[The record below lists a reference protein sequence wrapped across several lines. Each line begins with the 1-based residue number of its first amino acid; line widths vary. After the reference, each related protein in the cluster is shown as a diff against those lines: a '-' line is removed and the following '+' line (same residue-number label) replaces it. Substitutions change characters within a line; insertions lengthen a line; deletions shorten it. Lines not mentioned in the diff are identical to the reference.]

1 ANPGRFPV
9 VVTVRTAGGTSTTI
23 NTNAVFGTQNSRWV
37 AQAYRDILGREAD
50 PSGLATFTR
59 ILDQGQATRTQVAA
73 FLLSSPEHR
82 TKALT
87 DIYRAILK
95 REPDAGGLTSFL
107 GFLASGGTLNQVRA
121 LLLGSVEYFQ
131 KQGSTIDGF
140 LTALY
145 QDALGRP
152 IDPSGRA

>member
-1 ANPGRFPV
+1 
-9 VVTVRTAGGTSTTI
+9 
-23 NTNAVFGTQNSRWV
+23 NSRWV

-73 FLLSSPEHR
+73 FLLSSPEYR
-82 TKALT
+82 AKALT

-95 REPDAGGLTSFL
+95 REPDAGGLNSFL

-152 IDPSGRA
+152 IDPSGRATFTFLLTHGTSRTTVALLILGSREGAT